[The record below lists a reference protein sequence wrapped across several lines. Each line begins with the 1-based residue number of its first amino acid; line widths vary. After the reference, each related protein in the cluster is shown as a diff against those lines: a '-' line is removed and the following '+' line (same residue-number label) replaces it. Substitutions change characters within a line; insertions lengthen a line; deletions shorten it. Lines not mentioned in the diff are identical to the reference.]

1 MELTPTELSKNLHP
15 TGLEV
20 GSYKPEAATNQT
32 ATLIE
37 QTKLCHKPEAATNQ
51 TATLI
56 EQTKLCH
63 KISPSDSK
71 FIFFTGSLSFH
82 LLNKSLHS

>member
-20 GSYKPEAATNQT
+20 GSY
-32 ATLIE
+32 
-37 QTKLCHKPEAATNQ
+37 KPEAATNQ